1 MEVLELPEIISF
13 DWDNWNIRKSWLKHN
28 VEPIESEQVFLDYP
42 IYLTDEKHS
51 QAEKRYIVYGLTDN
65 GRKLIIA
72 FTLRRDKIRVI
83 SARNQ
88 SKKERRFYEKNKTN
102 SKI

>member
-1 MEVLELPEIISF
+1 MEEVQLPEIILF
-13 DWDNWNIRKSWLKHN
+13 DWDDWNIRKSWLKHN

-42 IYLTDEKHS
+42 IYLADEKHS
-51 QAEKRYIVYGLTDN
+51 RSEKRYIAYGLTDN
-65 GRKLIIA
+65 GRNLLIA

-88 SKKERRFYEKNKTN
+88 SKKERRFYDKNKTN